1 MQPVVNPPRG
11 RVVLV
16 TFRTNAFSRL
26 RHQNRAAGLC
36 PCTTGRFVAG
46 GLHRECDF
54 VKEPD

>member
-1 MQPVVNPPRG
+1 
-11 RVVLV
+11 VVLV